1 MKLNR
6 FTHLLALG
14 ALLTLA
20 VSGCVKRPGPQDYIY
35 GNRFGNLDVAD
46 NSNNGNNNGNGG
58 HLAQP
63 GGVGSTN
70 VTSTQEYPLANP
82 DDYERYNRNADVF
95 KAYTVHFAFDMS
107 AIRAA
112 DKPNIASVA
121 AHLQANPAQAVEVQ
135 GHCDERGTAEYNRS
149 LGERRALAIRE
160 ELIRL
165 GIAPKRVVT
174 KSFGFDQPEDPARN
188 DAAYA
193 KNRRGVF
200 ILLTPPAPGAPAAAT
215 GL

>member
-6 FTHLLALG
+6 FTYLLALG

-20 VSGCVKRPGPQDYIY
+20 ISGCVKRPGPQDYIY
-35 GNRFGNLDVAD
+35 GNKFGSLDVPD
-46 NSNNGNNNGNGG
+46 NNNGNGNNNGRPTWP
-58 HLAQP
+58 QD
-63 GGVGSTN
+63 VGSTN
-70 VTSTQEYPLANP
+70 VSSTQEYPLANP
-82 DDYERYNRNADVF
+82 DDYERYVRNADVF

-107 AIRAA
+107 AVRSA

-121 AHLQANPAQAVEVQ
+121 AHLQANPTQAVEVQ

-149 LGERRALAIRE
+149 LGERRALAVRE

-165 GIAPKRVVT
+165 GVAPKRVVT

-188 DAAYA
+188 EAAYA

-200 ILLTPPAPGAPAAAT
+200 ILLTPPAPGAPTTPT

>member
-1 MKLNR
+1 M
-6 FTHLLALG
+6 TV
-14 ALLTLA
+14 A
-20 VSGCVKRPGPQDYIY
+20 VSGCAKRPGPQDYIY
-35 GNRFGNLDVAD
+35 GNKFGSLDVAD
-46 NSNNGNNNGNGG
+46 NNNSGNGNNNG
-58 HLAQP
+58 HPLPPPQDI
-63 GGVGSTN
+63 GSTN
-70 VTSTQEYPLANP
+70 VSPSQEYALPNP
-82 DDYERYNRNADVF
+82 DDYERYSRNADAF
-95 KAYTVHFAFDMS
+95 KAYTVHFAFDTS
-107 AIRAA
+107 AIRSA

-149 LGERRALAIRE
+149 LGERRALAVRE

-188 DAAYA
+188 EAAYA

-200 ILLTPPAPGAPAAAT
+200 ILLTPPPAGAPVAPT